1 VNKLIVTLLVI
12 GLVLAVCCSRGI
24 APSPDVQ
31 TLWMNVD
38 EPSFIYIES
47 RDNVSAQVLI
57 SYAHVSGWQS
67 ASIPI
72 ENLDRVLKDGWQS
85 WPLEGP
91 PPQSDNPLDE
101 YVNGSV
107 IIDGSAALVGQ
118 FRGSK
123 HVLYTEN
130 KRKDSER

>member
-1 VNKLIVTLLVI
+1 
-12 GLVLAVCCSRGI
+12 
-24 APSPDVQ
+24 
-31 TLWMNVD
+31 MNVD
-38 EPSFIYIES
+38 EPSFIYVEN
-47 RDNVSAQVLI
+47 RDDMYAQVLI

-91 PPQSDNPLDE
+91 PPQSDNPLNE

-123 HVLYTEN
+123 HTLYTEL
-130 KRKDSER
+130 KTTSQTMP